1 MKKHY
6 LFFALI
12 VATTPVLSQSP
23 SYEGKKET
31 SPIHE
36 QLLTQSTVK
45 NIPFENIGP
54 SVMSGRVVALA
65 VNPDQPTEF
74 YVAYASGGVW
84 HTQDNGISFTSI
96 TENAPTQNI
105 GEIAM
110 HWPTRTLW
118 VGTGENNSSRSS
130 YAGIGMLRTT
140 NNGKT
145 WTKHGLNDSHHI
157 GKILI
162 HPENPS
168 QLVVGATGHLYTPNE
183 ERGVF
188 ITTDAGTTWTQ
199 TLFIN
204 EATGIIDMA
213 QVPGDFNTLFAT
225 AWEKDRK
232 AWNFTGNGKHSGI
245 YKSTDGGRNWKRIS
259 TAESGFP
266 TGEGVGR
273 IGVAVFDSN
282 IIYAIHDSQ
291 FRRDKEDEKTKE
303 GLSKSDFKDMTPKA
317 FLMLSNKEIDTY
329 LKENGFHE
337 KYRAENLKNQVRNG
351 QIKPADL
358 ATYLEDANSQLF
370 DTPVIGAEVYKSTDG
385 GISWAKTHKDF
396 LDGVY
401 YSYGYYFGHIHVA
414 PFDVDKIYIYGVP
427 FLSSNDGGQSFEYL
441 SKPNVHSD
449 HHALW
454 INPTQPGHLI
464 NGNDGGVNITYT
476 DGAHWTKNN
485 SPQVGQFYA
494 INIDHETPYNVY
506 GGLQDNGVWK
516 GANNAPQDRRWQA
529 SGQYPWTEILG
540 GDGMQVEIDSRNSNI
555 VFTGYQFGN
564 YYRLDLDQDTWDN
577 IQPKHELGESPLRFN
592 WQTPIELSTHNQ
604 DILYFGSNKLHR
616 SFDQGTHWE
625 AISPDLTRGGKK
637 GNVAY
642 GTLTTFNESSLQ
654 FGLIYAGSDDGLIHG
669 TQNGGVSW
677 DLLSSDLPKDLWVS
691 RITASMH
698 QKNRVYAALNGYRN
712 DDFTPY
718 LYLSENGGQQW
729 KAIANNLP
737 EAPVNDIIEDP
748 VKENILYVATDRG
761 VYVSFNKGDT
771 WEAFANG
778 LTSAAVH
785 DLVIQPEAKHLLVG
799 THGRSIYKAS
809 IAALQ
814 DRDSTLPLQ
823 LFVPKEIKHSD
834 KWGTRRASWAEWNQ
848 PEFKFLVYSQSET
861 PYTLRIIS
869 FDGEEV
875 HEVKGQLDYGFA
887 TLEYKLRG
895 RSKNTSSK
903 KKKKG
908 NPPAKDGN
916 YYLTPGVYTIEIKT
930 PAHITQGTFKLTK
943 D

>member
-1 MKKHY
+1 M
-6 LFFALI
+6 
-12 VATTPVLSQSP
+12 
-23 SYEGKKET
+23 
-31 SPIHE
+31 
-36 QLLTQSTVK
+36 
-45 NIPFENIGP
+45 
-54 SVMSGRVVALA
+54 
-65 VNPDQPTEF
+65 
-74 YVAYASGGVW
+74 
-84 HTQDNGISFTSI
+84 
-96 TENAPTQNI
+96 
-105 GEIAM
+105 
-110 HWPTRTLW
+110 
-118 VGTGENNSSRSS
+118 
-130 YAGIGMLRTT
+130 
-140 NNGKT
+140 
-145 WTKHGLNDSHHI
+145 
-157 GKILI
+157 
-162 HPENPS
+162 
-168 QLVVGATGHLYTPNE
+168 
-183 ERGVF
+183 
-188 ITTDAGTTWTQ
+188 
-199 TLFIN
+199 
-204 EATGIIDMA
+204 
-213 QVPGDFNTLFAT
+213 
-225 AWEKDRK
+225 
-232 AWNFTGNGKHSGI
+232 
-245 YKSTDGGRNWKRIS
+245 
-259 TAESGFP
+259 
-266 TGEGVGR
+266 
-273 IGVAVFDSN
+273 
-282 IIYAIHDSQ
+282 
-291 FRRDKEDEKTKE
+291 
-303 GLSKSDFKDMTPKA
+303 
-317 FLMLSNKEIDTY
+317 
-329 LKENGFHE
+329 
-337 KYRAENLKNQVRNG
+337 RNG
-351 QIKPADL
+351 QIQPVDL
-358 ATYLEDANSQLF
+358 GTYLEDANSQLF

-385 GISWAKTHKDF
+385 GISWEKTHKDF

-476 DGAHWTKNN
+476 DGAHWTKKN

-494 INIDHETPYNVY
+494 INIDYETPYNVY

-516 GANNAPQDRRWQA
+516 GANNALQDRRWQA

-564 YYRLDLDQDTWDN
+564 YYRLDLDQGTWDN

-616 SFDQGTHWE
+616 SFDQGKHWE

-642 GTLTTFNESSLQ
+642 GTITTFNESSLQ

-691 RITASMH
+691 RVTASMH

-712 DDFTPY
+712 DNFTPY

-771 WEAFANG
+771 WEAFAKG

-785 DLVIQPEAKHLLVG
+785 DLVIQPEAKDLLVG

-814 DRDSTLPLQ
+814 DRDSTLPLE

-861 PYTLRIIS
+861 PYKLRIIS
-869 FDGEEV
+869 LDGEEV
-875 HEVKGQLDYGFA
+875 HEVKGQLDYGFS
-887 TLEYKLRG
+887 TLEYKLWD
-895 RSKNTSSK
+895 RSKKTLSK

-930 PAHITQGTFKLTK
+930 PAHITQGTFKLTN